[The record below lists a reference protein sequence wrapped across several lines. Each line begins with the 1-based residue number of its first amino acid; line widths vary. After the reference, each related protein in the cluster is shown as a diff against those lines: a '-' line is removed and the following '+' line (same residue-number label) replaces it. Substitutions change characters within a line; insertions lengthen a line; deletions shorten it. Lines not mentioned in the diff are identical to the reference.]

1 MTAKM
6 FRINTQEIHDVITE
20 VQAETLEDAIK
31 KVREGEGDRLIVEY
45 NRLYHSFEPE
55 EAPE

>member
-1 MTAKM
+1 MPK

-20 VQAETLEDAIK
+20 VEADTLEEAIE
-31 KVREGEGDRLIVEY
+31 KVREGEGEQLTTEY
-45 NRLYHSFEPE
+45 NRLHQAFEPE